1 MRNEIIAFSAGFVI
15 GGAAAWIFVH
25 KSCAAKADCEI
36 NEMREKF
43 DEWKSRYGEIVERAK
58 NKPDLSELQKA
69 RNLAQEHRY
78 SKEEP
83 PAEAAP
89 VYTPDEEPDE
99 TIDYEFIDSG
109 DFASLNGYDKVDLTL
124 YADGVLANETDEVV
138 EVAETIGYEGLEAV
152 KHTPDDA
159 VYIRNNSNLVD
170 YEVVLDP
177 RDYST
182 VTGIF
187 YKEYTE

>member
-1 MRNEIIAFSAGFVI
+1 MRNEIIAFSAGFVV

-69 RNLAQEHRY
+69 RNLAQEHGY

-83 PAEAAP
+83 SVETTP
-89 VYTPDEEPDE
+89 VYTPDEEPGE

-124 YADGVLANETDEVV
+124 YADGILANETDEVV

>member
-69 RNLAQEHRY
+69 RNLAQEHGY

-83 PAEAAP
+83 PVETAP
-89 VYTPDEEPDE
+89 VYTPDEEPGE
-99 TIDYEFIDSG
+99 SIDYEFIDSG

>member
-1 MRNEIIAFSAGFVI
+1 MRNEIIAFSAGFAI

-69 RNLAQEHRY
+69 RNLAQEHGY
-78 SKEEP
+78 SKEEA
-83 PAEAAP
+83 PAETAP
-89 VYTPDEEPDE
+89 AYTPDEEPGE

-124 YADGVLANETDEVV
+124 YADGILANETDEVV